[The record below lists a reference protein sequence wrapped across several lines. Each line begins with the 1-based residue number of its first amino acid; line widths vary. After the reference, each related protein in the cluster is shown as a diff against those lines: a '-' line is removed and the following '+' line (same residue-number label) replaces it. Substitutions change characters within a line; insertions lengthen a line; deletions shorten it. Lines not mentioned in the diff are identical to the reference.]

1 MDGLKALR
9 TGLAM
14 KGGETIMDKVRTLEE
29 QLLNVQTAI
38 EKIELGAQSYQIG
51 NRRLT
56 RADLKTL
63 YAREAALR
71 SAIAAANGQNVSYA
85 RMDMT

>member
-1 MDGLKALR
+1 MAEYKI
-9 TGLAM
+9 
-14 KGGETIMDKVRTLEE
+14 KSLEE
-29 QLLNVQTAI
+29 QLASVQDAI
-38 EKIELGAQSYQIG
+38 EKIEMGAQEYQIG

-71 SAIAAANGQNVSYA
+71 SAIAAQNGQNVSYA
-85 RMDMT
+85 RMDMS